1 MSDNMSTN
9 ESTKLT
15 KKEVDKIWWTW
26 FKYALTV
33 FGYERLQ
40 APGFTLSMLPIFQ
53 KYYGNDNEKMVAALK
68 RHAVFYRLNR
78 YIGDLL
84 I

>member
-1 MSDNMSTN
+1 MSENMSTN

-40 APGFTLSMLPIFQ
+40 APGFKCYQYFKSI
-53 KYYGNDNEKMVAALK
+53 MVMIMK
-68 RHAVFYRLNR
+68 KW
-78 YIGDLL
+78 LL
-84 I
+84 L

>member
-53 KYYGNDNEKMVAALK
+53 KYYD
-68 RHAVFYRLNR
+68 
-78 YIGDLL
+78 
-84 I
+84 

>member
-1 MSDNMSTN
+1 MSENMSTN

-40 APGFTLSMLPIFQ
+40 APGFTLSMLRIFQ
-53 KYYGNDNEKMVAALK
+53 KQ
-68 RHAVFYRLNR
+68 
-78 YIGDLL
+78 
-84 I
+84 